1 MKRIIIALI
10 LLALASPS
18 FEQTDS
24 SIITGEIEI
33 FKIINRTN
41 LDLTLKTI
49 DWEGDQNVDLVSSN
63 NVVELAPMFL
73 HLTNGDCVIEIYLIY
88 DKHLIEISTS
98 QTPIGAWM
106 ITERSLRKEISKNGF
121 KIIR

>member
-18 FEQTDS
+18 FEQTDNS
-24 SIITGEIEI
+24 EIVTGEISI
-33 FKIINRTN
+33 FKIINQTN

-49 DWEGDQNVDLVSSN
+49 DWEGDQNIDSLPAN
-63 NVVELAPMFL
+63 NVMELAPMFL
-73 HLTNGDCVIEIYLIY
+73 HLNNGDCVIEIYLIHG
-88 DKHLIEISTS
+88 KHLIELSVS
-98 QTPIGAWM
+98 QTPLGVWM
-106 ITERSLRKEISKNGF
+106 ITERSLKEIAKNGF